1 MTLIRDSVEIMAL
14 LLSRQQLIGM
24 RNNWPEPY
32 ETQRETAVNWRLGAA
47 FHGEPDLTVNPWQ
60 IPAKGSR
67 TDHSIGLPAMISVGT
82 ISARQRNSERVAPRG
97 RALHQKAAFTRLS
110 RKVPRF

>member
-47 FHGEPDLTVNPWQ
+47 FHGEPVAHSGQRKPHGGFNR
-60 IPAKGSR
+60 PAGDNLGR
-67 TDHSIGLPAMISVGT
+67 EYPGA
-82 ISARQRNSERVAPRG
+82 SAQ
-97 RALHQKAAFTRLS
+97 
-110 RKVPRF
+110 